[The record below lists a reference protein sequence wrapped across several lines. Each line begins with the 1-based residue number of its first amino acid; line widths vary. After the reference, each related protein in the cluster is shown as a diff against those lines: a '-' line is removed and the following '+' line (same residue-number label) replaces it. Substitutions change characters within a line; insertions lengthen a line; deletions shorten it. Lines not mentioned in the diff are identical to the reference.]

1 MINRY
6 EELDSLRGLAA
17 LSVFFGHMYLIYDET
32 ILSKLLFEYGPL
44 RATIAGS
51 EAVILFFVLSG
62 FVLSL
67 PFYHKRKFNYGGY
80 LVKRISRTYVPY
92 IFAIFIAFILRE
104 IFYTE
109 NIRGLSNWFIIN
121 WSLSINLN
129 TVIDHLILIKTFSS
143 NLNNVVWS
151 LVHEMRISLI
161 FPLIMMIIV
170 RLDYKKGIVFSIGVS
185 VVSVIYFSLLYP
197 SFLGTE
203 LYVSLHY
210 CSMFIIGALI
220 AKHREKIINLISNL
234 TIRIKIILFLIGI
247 LLFLYAHPS
256 FVLNL
261 IITDFEPFYRTVIDS
276 WFTSIG
282 AGILIIFS
290 VSSVNLARILKNK
303 MIRYIGK
310 ISYSLYLSHLAILF
324 SCIHFFNDMLPM
336 WVILFIAISA
346 TIIVSSIMYYF
357 VENSAIKLG
366 KYLTRSQSLVKDKQN
381 KIAIKV
387 KIM

>member
-17 LSVFFGHMYLIYDET
+17 LSVVFGHMYLIYDET

-44 RATIAGS
+44 RATIAS
-51 EAVILFFVLSG
+51 NEAVTLFFVLSG

-67 PFYHKRKFNYGGY
+67 PFYDKRKFNYGGY
-80 LVKRISRTYVPY
+80 LVKRISRIYVPY
-92 IFAIFIAFILRE
+92 IFAIFIAFILRG

-109 NIRGLSNWFIIN
+109 NIKGLSNWFNIN
-121 WSLSINLN
+121 WSFSININ
-129 TVIDHLILIKTFSS
+129 TVIDHIILIKTFSS

-185 VVSVIYFSLLYP
+185 IVSVIYFNLLNP
-197 SFLGTE
+197 LFLGTE

-256 FVLNL
+256 FVLNI

-290 VSSVNLARILKNK
+290 VSSLNLARILKNK
-303 MIRYIGK
+303 MIRHIGK
-310 ISYSLYLSHLAILF
+310 ISYSLYLSHLPILL
-324 SCIHFFNDMLPM
+324 SCIHFLNDMLPM
-336 WVILFIAISA
+336 WVILCIAIIA

-366 KYLTRSQSLVKDKQN
+366 KYLTRSHSLVKDKQS
-381 KIAIKV
+381 KVGIKV